1 MSFPSTSPK
10 VPGYSKEQVDA
21 IYGRAQRQLSN
32 PGLRMLT
39 AEILGAVKF
48 DLVRGGYQ
56 ITAVDEELARLADVF
71 DQRDIRQK
79 IAREGQSAV
88 SQELNE
94 ILKTLRP
101 ILEKGPKEAFSKTK
115 GGYRPSLVNKLV
127 KKIEI
132 RRSSLSAPDSFT
144 LRTVPLGRSRRG
156 YSRSEVD
163 DFLALVIAASHRQ
176 EALG

>member
-1 MSFPSTSPK
+1 MTFPSTSPK

-32 PGLRMLT
+32 PQLRMLT

-48 DLVRGGYQ
+48 DLVKGGYQ
-56 ITAVDEELARLADVF
+56 IPAVDEELARLADVF

-79 IAREGQSAV
+79 IASEGQSAV
-88 SQELNE
+88 SEELNGM
-94 ILKTLRP
+94 LKALKP
-101 ILEKGPKEAFSKTK
+101 LLEKGPKEAFSRTK
-115 GGYRPSLVNKLV
+115 GGYHPRLV
-127 KKIEI
+127 KKVFSQVEI
-132 RRSSLSAPDSFT
+132 KRSALIAPDSFT

-156 YSRSEVD
+156 FSRSEVD

-176 EALG
+176 SALR